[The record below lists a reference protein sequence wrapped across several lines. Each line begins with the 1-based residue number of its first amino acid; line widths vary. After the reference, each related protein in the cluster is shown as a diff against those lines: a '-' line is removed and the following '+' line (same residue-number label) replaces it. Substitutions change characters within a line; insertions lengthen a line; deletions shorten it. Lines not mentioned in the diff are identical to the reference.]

1 MNDNQRG
8 AIIMMLSMFA
18 FLINDIFMKL
28 ASPDLPL
35 AQAIF
40 IRGLL
45 TSAILFTLS
54 CLKFKDIFRDFKGNY
69 YLITLRTIGEIG
81 GTWCF
86 LSALFKMPIANLMM
100 ILQATPIVITL
111 VSYLIFK
118 EILKRQV
125 IIALLFGFIGVLII
139 LRPGFEGFDEY
150 SLLGLGAVL
159 FVVLR
164 DLATRKMIGNIRTV
178 DIAFLAAFSIT
189 VISGILTFSV
199 DWVPI
204 GAETYFLLIAAT
216 VALVV
221 AYQLAVAV
229 MRIGQ
234 VSFVSQFR
242 YSAILWAILFG
253 YLFFGEFPDFY
264 TLSGGLVVIL
274 AGLTILWKNKSEK
287 NIVEGVDKNY

>member
-54 CLKFKDIFRDFKGNY
+54 CLKFKNIFRDFKGNY

-100 ILQATPIVITL
+100 ILQATPIAITL

-139 LRPGFEGFDEY
+139 LRPGFEGFDKY
-150 SLLGLGAVL
+150 SLLGLGAVF

-204 GAETYFLLIAAT
+204 GAETFFLLIAAT

-287 NIVEGVDKNY
+287 S

>member
-18 FLINDIFMKL
+18 FLINDVFMKL
-28 ASPDLPL
+28 SSPDLPL

-40 IRGLL
+40 IRGIL
-45 TSAILFTLS
+45 TSAILFTFS
-54 CLKFKDIFRDFKGNY
+54 CLKLKNIFRDFKGNY

-100 ILQATPIVITL
+100 ILQATPIAITL
-111 VSYLIFK
+111 VSYLVFK

-125 IIALLFGFIGVLII
+125 MVALLFGFIGVLII

-150 SLLGLGAVL
+150 SLLGLGAVF

-164 DLATRKMIGNIRTV
+164 DLATRKMVGNIRTV

-189 VISGILTFSV
+189 IISGVLTYSA
-199 DWVPI
+199 DWVPMD
-204 GAETYFLLIAAT
+204 AKTFFLLIAAT
-216 VALVV
+216 GALVV
-221 AYQLAVAV
+221 AYLLAVAV

-253 YLFFGEFPDFY
+253 YLFFGEFPDIY
-264 TLSGGLVVIL
+264 TLIGGLVVIL
-274 AGLTILWKNKSEK
+274 AGLSILWKNKSEK
-287 NIVEGVDKNY
+287 NITSGINKNY

>member
-1 MNDNQRG
+1 MTENQRG

-18 FLINDIFMKL
+18 FLINDVFMKL

-40 IRGLL
+40 IRGVFTSIVLL
-45 TSAILFTLS
+45 FLS
-54 CLKFKDIFRDFKGNY
+54 CLAFKELYRDFSGNY

-86 LSALFKMPIANLMM
+86 LTALFKMPIANLMM
-100 ILQATPIVITL
+100 ILQATPIAITL
-111 VSYLIFK
+111 VSYLVLK
-118 EILKRQV
+118 EVLKRQV
-125 IIALLFGFIGVLII
+125 VIALFLGFIGVLII
-139 LRPGFEGFDEY
+139 LRPGLEGFDKY
-150 SLLGLGAVL
+150 SLLGLGAVF

-164 DLATRKMIGNIRTV
+164 DLATRKMVGDIRTI

-189 VISGILTFSV
+189 VISGIITFSA

-204 GAETYFLLIAAT
+204 GGVTLLLLLAAT
-216 VALVV
+216 AALVV
-221 AYQLAVAV
+221 AYQLAIAV

-253 YLFFGEFPDFY
+253 FLFFEEFPDIF
-264 TLSGGLVVIL
+264 TLAGGFVVIL
-274 AGLTILWKNKSEK
+274 AGLIILWKNKSEE
-287 NIVEGVDKNY
+287 NIS

>member
-1 MNDNQRG
+1 MTENQRG

-18 FLINDIFMKL
+18 FLINDVFMKL

-40 IRGLL
+40 IRGVFTSIVLL
-45 TSAILFTLS
+45 FLS
-54 CLKFKDIFRDFKGNY
+54 CLAFKELYRDFSGNY

-86 LSALFKMPIANLMM
+86 LTALFKMPIANLMM
-100 ILQATPIVITL
+100 ILQATPIAITL
-111 VSYLIFK
+111 VSYLVLK
-118 EILKRQV
+118 EVLKRQV
-125 IIALLFGFIGVLII
+125 VIALFLGFIGVLII
-139 LRPGFEGFDEY
+139 LRPGLEGFDKY
-150 SLLGLGAVL
+150 SLLGLGAVF

-164 DLATRKMIGNIRTV
+164 DLATRKMVGDIRTI

-189 VISGILTFSV
+189 VISGIITFSA

-204 GAETYFLLIAAT
+204 GGGTLLLLLAAT
-216 VALVV
+216 AALVV
-221 AYQLAVAV
+221 AYQLAIAV

-253 YLFFGEFPDFY
+253 FLFFGEFPDIF
-264 TLSGGLVVIL
+264 TLTGGFVVIL
-274 AGLTILWKNKSEK
+274 AGLIILWKNKSEK
-287 NIVEGVDKNY
+287 NVS

>member
-8 AIIMMLSMFA
+8 ALIMMLSMFA

-54 CLKFKDIFRDFKGNY
+54 CLKFKNIFRDFKGNY

-100 ILQATPIVITL
+100 ILQATPIAITL
-111 VSYLIFK
+111 FSYLIFK

-139 LRPGFEGFDEY
+139 LRPGFEGFDKY
-150 SLLGLGAVL
+150 SLLGLGAVF

-189 VISGILTFSV
+189 IISGVLTYSV

-204 GAETYFLLIAAT
+204 DAKTFFLLIAAT
-216 VALVV
+216 AALVV

-287 NIVEGVDKNY
+287 NIVKGVDKNY